1 MSDPVQL
8 FCYVEHKCMNE
19 NNTKKLEIGWME
31 LFKKMVKGGRNS
43 PPALELFFSEMS
55 INIFFIRHLN

>member
-31 LFKKMVKGGRNS
+31 LFKKMVKGGQNRSPSSRIIIFRN
-43 PPALELFFSEMS
+43 EHKY
-55 INIFFIRHLN
+55 IFLLDI